1 MSTEAQIRAN
11 QENAQHSTGPKTESG
26 KAASSLNNFQH
37 GLTGTAFYFIHG
49 EDPEQFDRL
58 LTGLRSEHQP
68 TTITESILVEN
79 MARAYW
85 LSQRALRCQH
95 ACFTDGTLTME
106 EQSRRLA
113 IFLRYQTTH
122 DRAFRNALNDL
133 LKLRSERR
141 KAVLDEAA
149 LCQRAE
155 DANEAFVSQKQKE
168 AVIALRQSA
177 ENRRQER
184 HKWDVLL
191 AEAKVD
197 HQIILNS
204 NLELDRKLAGAA
216 QNDTLEARKAA

>member
-11 QENAQHSTGPKTESG
+11 QENAQHSTGPKTETG

-49 EDPEQFDRL
+49 EDPEQFDHV

-95 ACFTDGTLTME
+95 ACFSDASLTME

-113 IFLRYQTTH
+113 LFLRYQTTH

-141 KAVLDEAA
+141 KAEIG
-149 LCQRAE
+149 
-155 DANEAFVSQKQKE
+155 FVSQKQKE
-168 AVIALRQSA
+168 AIISLRQSA